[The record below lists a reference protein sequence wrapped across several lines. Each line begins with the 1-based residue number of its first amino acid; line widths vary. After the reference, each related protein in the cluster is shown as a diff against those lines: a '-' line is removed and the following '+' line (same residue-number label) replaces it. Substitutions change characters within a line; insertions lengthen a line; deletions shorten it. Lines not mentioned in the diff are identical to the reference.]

1 MFHVRRVTVSAP
13 VSAPVCVSVSVAP
26 RKDIDTARSRNDIFH
41 RAHPLT
47 SRSPRAQKEQGRS
60 SLRTLHAGSGPCPAG
75 SIVQAQH
82 VAGWTDRPIL
92 GQKHLVHVVGLHA
105 HADHGIR
112 ALCIQEGLPVVI
124 YSHVT
129 SGPRGS
135 CPPACVKRAQK
146 LPYPDLH
153 FGNPLP

>member
-1 MFHVRRVTVSAP
+1 MRLCVCGAARTSIRR
-13 VSAPVCVSVSVAP
+13 
-26 RKDIDTARSRNDIFH
+26 ARATTSFIARTLSH
-41 RAHPLT
+41 

-82 VAGWTDRPIL
+82 VAGWTDGPIL